1 MATFNVKVV
10 VEFEYEVEADN
21 EADAEQAGWQWE
33 DFRQFGVVDSIETDE
48 VEEDEDEVEGDL
60 NDETD
65 DEYALASAGHGNDED
80 Y

>member
-10 VEFEYEVEADN
+10 VEFEYEVEADDKA
-21 EADAEQAGWQWE
+21 EAEQAGWKWE
-33 DFRQFGVVDSIETDE
+33 DYTPWASVDSIEVDE
-48 VEEDEDEVEGDL
+48 VEDEDEDDFT

-65 DEYALASAGHGNDED
+65 DEYALASAGFGNDED

>member
-21 EADAEQAGWQWE
+21 EADAEQAGWHWE
-33 DFRQFGVVDSIETDE
+33 DYKQFGAVDSIEVDE
-48 VEEDEDEVEGDL
+48 VEEDEDEVGDF
-60 NDETD
+60 DGETD

>member
-21 EADAEQAGWQWE
+21 EVEAEQAGWLWE
-33 DFRQFGVVDSIETDE
+33 DYKQWGSVDSIEVDE
-48 VEEDEDEVEGDL
+48 VEEEDEDFD
-60 NDETD
+60 DETD

>member
-21 EADAEQAGWQWE
+21 EAEAEQAGWLWE
-33 DFRQFGVVDSIETDE
+33 DYKQFGVVDSIETDE
-48 VEEDEDEVEGDL
+48 VEEDEDEVGDFD
-60 NDETD
+60 DETD